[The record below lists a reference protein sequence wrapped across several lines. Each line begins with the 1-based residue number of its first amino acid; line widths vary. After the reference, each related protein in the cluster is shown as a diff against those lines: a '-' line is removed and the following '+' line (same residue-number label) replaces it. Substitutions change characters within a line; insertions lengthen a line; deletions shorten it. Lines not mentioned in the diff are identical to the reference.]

1 MKYLVSIIRNSRTK
15 TVTVEASNVK
25 NAEAIVKEKYP
36 DAEIG
41 RITAAKAEVDYWNLL
56 KKGKLK

>member
-1 MKYLVSIIRNSRTK
+1 MKYLVSLIRNSRAK
-15 TVTVEASNVK
+15 TVTVDAASIK

-36 DAEIG
+36 NAEVG
-41 RITAAKAEVDYWNLL
+41 RITAEEAQVDYWNLL

>member
-15 TVTVEASNVK
+15 TVTVQAANVK

-36 DAEIG
+36 SAEIG
-41 RITAAKAEVDYWNLL
+41 RITASEDQVDYWNLL